1 MLVGMHP
8 LPSRYMTSKLRPGRS
23 WNAAAISS
31 PDDASKAQEPPTKL
45 SDRVY
50 GDIVERILQGEYGE
64 GDRLPSEAKLAEMN
78 RVSRPIVRE
87 ALSRLREDG
96 LVRSQRGAG
105 SYVECRP
112 DRAMLDF
119 APLES
124 LADMQRCFEFRAA
137 LEGESARLAAQHASP
152 ASLKEIERAL
162 QRLEECIQVGELGV
176 DADFGFHLAIAKA
189 TNNRFFTDT
198 LLSLKPQ
205 INFGQNLARNLGLR
219 RPGQHLPEVQQEHV
233 QILQAIRE
241 GDAERACQRM
251 RQHIGNSRRRVFEG

>member
-1 MLVGMHP
+1 
-8 LPSRYMTSKLRPGRS
+8 MTSQPDRFWNTDTIHRLTDAWKARERP
-23 WNAAAISS
+23 A
-31 PDDASKAQEPPTKL
+31 KL

-50 GDIVERILQGEYGE
+50 GDIVERILQGEYAE
-64 GDRLPSEAKLAEMN
+64 GDRLPSETKLAEMN
-78 RVSRPIVRE
+78 QVSRPIVRE

-137 LEGESARLAAQHASP
+137 LEGESARMAAQHISP

-162 QRLEECIQVGELGV
+162 QRLEECIQAGELGV

-189 TNNRFFTDT
+189 TTNRFFTDT
-198 LLSLKPQ
+198 LLSLKSQ
-205 INFGQNLARNLGLR
+205 ITFGQNLARNLGLR

-233 QILQAIRE
+233 EILHAIRE
-241 GDAERACQRM
+241 GDPERACQKM
-251 RQHIGNSRRRVFEG
+251 RRHIGNSRRRVFEG

>member
-1 MLVGMHP
+1 MMHENTPESTLSP
-8 LPSRYMTSKLRPGRS
+8 LGLATLADAERP
-23 WNAAAISS
+23 A
-31 PDDASKAQEPPTKL
+31 KL

-50 GDIVERILQGEYGE
+50 GGIVERILKGEYAEGE
-64 GDRLPSEAKLAEMN
+64 RLPSELRLAEMN
-78 RVSRPIVRE
+78 GVSRPVVRE

-96 LVRSQRGAG
+96 LVHSQRGAG
-105 SYVECRP
+105 SYVKRRP

-137 LEGESARLAAQHASP
+137 LEGESARLAAQHICP
-152 ASLKEIERAL
+152 ASLREIERAL
-162 QRLEECIQVGELGV
+162 QRLGECIQAGELGV
-176 DADFGFHLAIAKA
+176 DADFGFHLAIARA

-198 LLSLKPQ
+198 LLSLKSQ

-233 QILQAIRE
+233 GVLEAIRE
-241 GDAERACQRM
+241 GDPERACQQM